1 MELYIFLAIF
11 CLYVFISLLIL
22 PFQYR
27 FLIAL
32 KEEEKKNELR
42 GKTQGEMYEAL
53 NAGEQSL
60 QGNMQGNPLFFLGNI
75 LASIL
80 YRIKHPKK
88 EIKNSWYYILDI
100 WILNANIFYD

>member
-11 CLYVFISLLIL
+11 SLYVIISLLIL

-32 KEEEKKNELR
+32 KEEEKKNKLK
-42 GKTQGEMYEAL
+42 GKTQGEMYEAM

-60 QGNMQGNPLFFLGNI
+60 HGNMQGNPLFFLANI
-75 LASIL
+75 LASIIF
-80 YRIKHPKK
+80 RIKHPKD
-88 EIKNSWYYILDI
+88 KN
-100 WILNANIFYD
+100 